1 MNRLLRK
8 GMARRGFTTPLGKG
22 GGTLHFLELK
32 LDWIYLRGLTAN
44 SSGVTAV
51 FFSDHNSVWVK
62 TDK

>member
-1 MNRLLRK
+1 
-8 GMARRGFTTPLGKG
+8 MARRGFTTPLGKG